1 MAFESWFKTT
11 LAVKLNPWDTSMTL
25 AIAPTVTAGRIYLKS
40 GNQEEW
46 INFTGVSGTTLTGLS
61 RQLSKTLVPATS
73 QGSGYT
79 WIAGT
84 PVRLVAMH
92 DQMTWWNMDSSDFT
106 PSAGSGSSI
115 TFAGTTYTREITPSE
130 DFSLVAGTVVAGMTY
145 LLMVHTGATAYN
157 MSLGTGVT
165 NPYWESLTLTANKET
180 IVVLLATSTSD
191 LQVWWVRT
199 AN

>member
-11 LAVKLNPWDTSMTL
+11 LAVKLNPGDTSMTL

-46 INFTGVSGTTLTGLS
+46 INFTGVSGTTLTWLS

-115 TFAGTTYTREITPSE
+115 TFSGTTYTREITPSE
-130 DFSLVAGTVVAGMTY
+130 DFSLECGTVVAGMSY

-157 MSLGTGVT
+157 MTLGTGVT
-165 NPYWESLTLTANKET
+165 NPYGEILSLTANKET
-180 IVVLLATSTSD
+180 IVVLLATSSST
-191 LQVWWVRT
+191 LQIWGLRT
-199 AN
+199 AL